1 MRTKARLADSR
12 GFAHGFIPLESRPNR
27 RAVPCRGGLAA
38 LVLVLAAVWLPAA
51 GQPAVKGDL
60 SEKRSDLKDVQG
72 RIHELQR
79 QITKSEE
86 SRDNAADA
94 LQETEQGIS
103 LAQRRLRELSSTR
116 AAAESQLAQLQEQ
129 NLKLESRMKTQQA
142 GLEKLLSRY
151 YIGGQ
156 AQGLRHM
163 LSGSDPNQIARDLY
177 YLKELS
183 RSEADMIGA
192 LRTSL
197 HEQQQLTESARAKRD
212 ELAAIE
218 REREAELTQLA
229 EQQKKRKAVLAEMS
243 EQIKG
248 QRKEVANLKRDEQR
262 LTRLID
268 GLAEIARKQAAAAE
282 RARRQALAEQARRE
296 REALLAKNQAKQA
309 AESDVAAGAAESA
322 SPAKAEEPSRPAPVI
337 ARIDETPEALSG
349 SVAFSSLRGRLRLPV
364 RGELMNRF
372 GTPRAEG
379 GTSWRGV
386 FIRAEAGAEVK
397 AVAAGRIVYA
407 DWLRGFGN
415 LVIVDHGDGY
425 LSIYG
430 YNESLFHSAGQ
441 VVKSG
446 DAIASVGSSGGSS
459 ESGLYFEL
467 RHRGEPF
474 DPLRWVG
481 VR

>member
-1 MRTKARLADSR
+1 M
-12 GFAHGFIPLESRPNR
+12 P
-27 RAVPCRGGLAA
+27 
-38 LVLVLAAVWLPAA
+38 VLAQPAA
-51 GQPAVKGDL
+51 RGDL

-72 RIHELQR
+72 RIRELQR

-94 LQETEQGIS
+94 LQETEKGIS
-103 LAQRRLRELSSTR
+103 VAQRRLRELSNER
-116 AAAESQLAQLQEQ
+116 AAAENQLSQLEEQ
-129 NLKLESRMKTQQA
+129 GLKLESRIRTQQA

-151 YIGGQ
+151 YISGQ

-192 LRTSL
+192 LRASL
-197 HEQQQLTESARAKRD
+197 LEQQQLTESARAKRD
-212 ELAAIE
+212 ELASIE
-218 REREAELTQLA
+218 RERETELAQLA
-229 EQQKKRKAVLAEMS
+229 EQQKKRKAVLAAVS
-243 EQIKG
+243 EQVKG

-262 LTRLID
+262 LTKLID
-268 GLAEIARKQAAAAE
+268 GLAEIARKEAAAAE

-296 REALLAKNQAKQA
+296 REAHTRDQAKQA
-309 AESDVAAGAAESA
+309 AESAAASGATESA
-322 SPAKAEEPSRPAPVI
+322 SPARPEEPERPATAI
-337 ARIDETPEALSG
+337 AKIDETPEALPG
-349 SVAFSSLRGRLRLPV
+349 SIAFGSLRGRLRLPV

-379 GTSWRGV
+379 GASWRGV

-446 DAIASVGSSGGSS
+446 DTIASVGSSGGSS

-481 VR
+481 IR